1 MMAASD
7 HTRRPPRKY
16 TSAVRPFPPAG
27 TRSKTPQSSPQT
39 ITPLSLKAFFLKN
52 GVLYIHPQTSHGLP
66 VRIPRHCLTDSCVSA
81 DVPQMFLNSCGG
93 QFNHHDMNTASLTHV
108 SNCSQARP
116 SKRRHESKTAAL
128 PPLALR
134 KRVFF
139 LFRPCAR
146 NV

>member
-1 MMAASD
+1 MLQAS
-7 HTRRPPRKY
+7 
-16 TSAVRPFPPAG
+16 
-27 TRSKTPQSSPQT
+27 
-39 ITPLSLKAFFLKN
+39 LSLSLQQAHAAKHLK
-52 GVLYIHPQTSHGLP
+52 VLTANHHTAVFEGLLLEERGLVFPSADIAHGLP

-116 SKRRHESKTAAL
+116 SKRRNESKTAAL